1 MVYNIY
7 IYRYLSTGLFRRTKY
22 ARTTMEETMKLFA
35 SKNISIHRLK
45 CSQNY
50 YIDRTNNKTEG
61 FNNKLQT
68 TLE

>member
-1 MVYNIY
+1 MYIPNLPVYLEEQNIY
-7 IYRYLSTGLFRRTKY
+7 ELR
-22 ARTTMEETMKLFA
+22 EETMKLFA
-35 SKNISIHRLK
+35 SKNMFTNRLK

-50 YIDRTNNKTEG
+50 YNYIDRTNNKTEG